1 MLKHVPKNEVKLD
14 GKSERCSRRNFLNTA
29 GVAAAGGL
37 LVATGGNLLAG
48 RDAVAAAPPTAPP
61 LPWKYIKLDPTEAG
75 KRAYKNYHA
84 KGG

>member
-1 MLKHVPKNEVKLD
+1 MLKHTPKKEVKP
-14 GKSERCSRRNFLNTA
+14 GGESERLSRRSFLNTA
-29 GVAAAGGL
+29 GAVTAGGL
-37 LVATGGNLLAG
+37 LVAAGGNLLSGQEA
-48 RDAVAAAPPTAPP
+48 AAAAPPTAPP